1 MGLEEGLRLPQAAQ
15 VGPLPPLHHHP
26 DRGLAQ
32 PQDLRDVGDRAN
44 GVQVLF
50 LRRVHP
56 DLPLGHQEDVLI
68 GLHGPLQGRD
78 GDRPLHVKGQCHV
91 WKHRQAPEGQNGQIP
106 SGQFHVLVPF

>member
-1 MGLEEGLRLPQAAQ
+1 MWETVPMVYRSFSSGAFTA
-15 VGPLPPLHHHP
+15 
-26 DRGLAQ
+26 
-32 PQDLRDVGDRAN
+32 
-44 GVQVLF
+44 
-50 LRRVHP
+50 